1 MGAGLLAIGPTL
13 QAPAFADRVGHGLDW
28 WVFSWKPSYREVHR
42 ADLRSVD
49 DLADIVY
56 DSGVQLG
63 ASARGWRELA
73 AQSV

>member
-56 DSGVQLG
+56 DSAVLG
-63 ASARGWRELA
+63 ANARGWRELA